1 MKEVKKELL
10 IRVYIVALAMVG
22 IAALLFY
29 RVAKISVVEGE
40 HWRSMGDSLYLK
52 YIPIVADRGDILAA
66 DGSLLTTSLPF
77 YDLHMDFKA
86 EGLREDI
93 FKANVDSL
101 AYYLSSKVNTT
112 VSKTQMRDW
121 LIHKRREGD
130 RYALLA
136 KSVSIR
142 DLEQI
147 KTFPIFRLGKNKG
160 GLIIDPQ
167 HIRVKP
173 YKLLASR
180 TLGLDRDNAQS
191 IGLERTFD
199 EYLKGE
205 EGQRL
210 VQRVT
215 GGAWIPV
222 HDLSDLEGK
231 RGSDIVTTIDPEI
244 QDIAE
249 YALLDGIEKSNGTK
263 GTAIVMDVETG
274 AILAMANLGGEGGS
288 GYDEDYNYA
297 VGFSSEPG
305 STFKLASVMALLED
319 NGAEL
324 DSPVD
329 LNGGT
334 WKFFDRTM
342 HDSKEHGIH
351 ESTLRQAFELSSNV
365 GIAKLVTDYYGR
377 DGRAG
382 QFVKRIYNMHLNEP
396 TGIELDGE
404 GAPMMKNPA
413 VKEDHWSGTTLP
425 WMATG
430 YECRLTPL
438 QILRLYNAVANDGRM
453 MKPYIVSEI
462 TREGRVI
469 EKFRPEVV
477 DGHIVSSKTIKEAK
491 ELLQGVVENGTAKN
505 YKPDYYMFSGK
516 TGTARTDYYDP
527 DSPRKAYMA
536 SFVGYFPSEQ
546 PKFSCLV
553 MVYDP
558 VKGGFYGAEAA
569 LPIFKKIADRC
580 MGINKELL
588 PKTMLP
594 DTQATMAGVRLAGW
608 SEKTELNE
616 IVDELSLNTHVDGQG
631 DWARLAGGKEMEME
645 VKNILDQ
652 NMIPELYGM
661 GIRDAIYLLENR
673 GIHVQYEGVG
683 RIKSQS
689 IHSGQPIIRGTT
701 IHLTLG

>member
-52 YIPIVADRGDILAA
+52 YVPIVADRGDILAA

-93 FKANVDSL
+93 FRANVDSL
-101 AYYLSSKVNTT
+101 AYYLSSKVNSS

-136 KSVSIR
+136 KSVSIK

-167 HIRVKP
+167 HVRVKP

-249 YALLDGIEKSNGTK
+249 YALLDGIEKSYGSK

-351 ESTLRQAFELSSNV
+351 GSTLRQAFELSSNV
-365 GIAKLVTDYYGR
+365 GIAKLVQDYYGR

-477 DGHIVSSKTIKEAK
+477 DGHIVSSRTIKEAK

-527 DSPRKAYMA
+527 DSPRKSYMA
-536 SFVGYFPSEQ
+536 SFVGYFPSEH

-588 PKTMLP
+588 PKTMLA

-631 DWARLAGGKEMEME
+631 DWARLEGGKEMEME
-645 VKNILDQ
+645 VKNILDK